1 MTDQLDRIEK
11 LAKDLLHHLETDVS
25 NQRLIEE
32 IRDLHHTAQ
41 VMVEGI
47 VGQMTTLIE
56 LITQGGGNIP
66 PQPEPTP
73 PSIPYPNLD
82 RVEMRK
88 NAPIMEISHYNGKDV
103 PVLRRHKK
111 ENGKPIVAKEGK
123 KLIVLAK
130 VKIDGYRNYAFRL
143 ISDQHVDGDSLP
155 LSNTTKK
162 NKAKQID
169 GYLYIQKRLV
179 KML

>member
-1 MTDQLDRIEK
+1 MTNQEMLDSIKFQAEQIHHIAVELTDRAERII
-11 LAKDLLHHLETDVS
+11 KDVT
-25 NQRLIEE
+25 REE
-32 IRDLHHTAQ
+32 NPDPPT
-41 VMVEGI
+41 
-47 VGQMTTLIE
+47 
-56 LITQGGGNIP
+56 P
-66 PQPEPTP
+66 PQPEPP
-73 PSIPYPNLD
+73 FIPYPNLD
-82 RVEMRK
+82 RVIMRK
-88 NAPIMEISHYNGKDV
+88 NAPLMEVFKYNKKWFR
-103 PVLRRHKK
+103 VLRRHKK